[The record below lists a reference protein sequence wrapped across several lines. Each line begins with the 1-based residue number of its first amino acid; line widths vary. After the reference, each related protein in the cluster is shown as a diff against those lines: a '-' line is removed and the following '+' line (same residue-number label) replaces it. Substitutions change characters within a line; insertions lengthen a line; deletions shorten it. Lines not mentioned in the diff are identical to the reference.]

1 MLLQSHMMDLQV
13 WSCSRRNYV
22 CYVTSKSVREF
33 WIHRGSKVTIFQ
45 YFGFYISR
53 DRMAMMMIMMIMKQ
67 ITSYYYGWL
76 GSRVVSVL
84 DSGAEGPGFKSQPRC
99 RVTVLVKLFTP
110 IVPLFTKQQNW

>member
-1 MLLQSHMMDLQV
+1 MLSQSHMDLQV

-22 CYVTSKSVREF
+22 CYVTSKSAGEF
-33 WIHRGSKVTIFQ
+33 WIHRGSKVALFQ

-53 DRMAMMMIMMIMKQ
+53 DRMVMMMMMMMKQ

-84 DSGAEGPGFKSQPRC
+84 DSAAEDQG
-99 RVTVLVKLFTP
+99 
-110 IVPLFTKQQNW
+110 